1 MARTVTE
8 IKASMTTQFMAST
21 TLSERYGFT
30 VGASFDDTFSKV
42 SIESIKYYIIAVA
55 HFTLESIFDA
65 LKVYVNTVLAS
76 LKPHTERWYRDKVLG
91 FMLDMTLVQ
100 DEDYYDTSAM
110 SDSEIVA
117 AKVVKYAAA
126 KEATD
131 SSFLTIKIAGETG
144 GVRSKLSD
152 EVAIQVAAYIQ
163 EFKDIGVK
171 INLVNQDADIFN
183 CELDIYY
190 DPILLPDTV
199 KNSVS
204 AALTSY
210 IQNLTF
216 NGEYTNQSLVDA
228 LQKLD
233 GVRIA
238 ELKWAKSRDVN
249 STIFDLIN
257 AKKTPISGYFTP
269 GVININMIADV
280 SI

>member
-1 MARTVTE
+1 MAHTVSE
-8 IKASMTTQFMAST
+8 IKASMTTQFMSST
-21 TLSERYGFT
+21 TLAGWYGFT

-42 SIESIKYYIIAVA
+42 SLESIIFYIIAVA
-55 HFTLESIFDA
+55 HFSQETLFDA
-65 LKVYVNTVLAS
+65 LKVYVNALLAT
-76 LKPHTERWYRDKVLG
+76 LKPHTARWYRDMTLG

-100 DEDYYDTSAM
+100 DEDYYDTSGM
-110 SDSEIVA
+110 SDSEIA
-117 AKVVKYAAA
+117 SAKVVKYAAA

-152 EVAIQVAAYIQ
+152 AVAIQVAAYIQ
-163 EFKDIGVK
+163 EFKDMGVK

-199 KNSVS
+199 RDSVNAS
-204 AALTSY
+204 LTSY

-249 STIFDLIN
+249 STVFDTIN
-257 AKKTPISGYFTP
+257 AKKTPISGYFAP
-269 GVININMIADV
+269 GTITINMIADV
-280 SI
+280 SV

>member
-1 MARTVTE
+1 MARTVNE

-21 TLSERYGFT
+21 TLAARYGFT
-30 VGASFDDTFSKV
+30 LGASFDDTFSKV

-65 LKVYVNTVLAS
+65 LKLFVNTQLAA
-76 LKPHTERWYRDKVLG
+76 LKPHSARWYRDKTLG
-91 FMLDMTLVQ
+91 FMLDMTLVP
-100 DEDYYDTSAM
+100 DEDYYDTSGM
-110 SDSEIVA
+110 SDSQIDA

-131 SSFLTIKIAGETG
+131 SSYLTIKVAGETG

-152 EVAIQVAAYIQ
+152 DVAGQVAAYID
-163 EFKDIGVK
+163 EFRDMGVK
-171 INLVNQDADIFN
+171 IDLVNQDPDIFN
-183 CELDIYY
+183 CELDIYF
-190 DPILLPDTV
+190 DPILLSDTV
-199 KNSVS
+199 KDNVS

-249 STIFDLIN
+249 STVFDLIN

-269 GVININMIADV
+269 GTITINMIADV
-280 SI
+280 SV

>member
-1 MARTVTE
+1 MARTVPE
-8 IKASMTTQFMAST
+8 IKASMTTQFMSST
-21 TLSERYGFT
+21 TLAGWYGFM

-42 SIESIKYYIIAVA
+42 ALESIVFYIIAVA

-65 LKVYVNTVLAS
+65 LKLYVNAQLAT
-76 LKPHTERWYRDKVLG
+76 LKPHTARWYRDKTLG
-91 FMLDMTLVQ
+91 FMLDMTLVP
-100 DEDYYDTSAM
+100 DEDYYDTSGM
-110 SDSEIVA
+110 SDSEIAA

-131 SSFLTIKIAGETG
+131 SSFLTIKVAGETG
-144 GVRSKLSD
+144 VVRSKLSD

-163 EFKDIGVK
+163 EVKDIGVR

-199 KNSVS
+199 KDSVN
-204 AALTSY
+204 AALASY

-216 NGEYTNQSLVDA
+216 NGEYTNQSLVDT

-249 STIFDLIN
+249 STVFDTIN
-257 AKKTPISGYFTP
+257 AKKTPISGYFAP
-269 GVININMIADV
+269 GTITINMIADV
-280 SI
+280 SV